1 MHGFWSPA
9 PRLASI
15 CVSAQRPGSGI
26 FPLLFAGLLIT
37 GAATLASAFAETH
50 HGAHRSRI
58 GRRVTSEL
66 SGSVTTHDGGR
77 LHLVTKLGNVVI
89 HTRNSGRVDYSVEL
103 EADASQRNA
112 NALLKDF
119 RIAARETSDGVYI
132 KGVTEGGEC
141 SGRLW
146 VTVNVNVPRNYS
158 LDVSTGGGNIEAE
171 DIDGRVTLVTSGGN
185 ISAGNMGS
193 SARLESESG
202 GHISVKNVSGDLTA
216 ITGGGHITTGSIA
229 GSANLRTTGGHIRV
243 ASVEGVAHLA
253 TGGGNVTLQ
262 HSGSELFAETT
273 GGQIEVG
280 EAAGLVRAKTGGGG
294 IRVVRVSGP
303 TDLQTAGGS
312 IYLTQVDGAVK
323 ASASAGGI
331 TAWFVSPTK
340 ARGSC
345 ELESNDGDIVVYLPR
360 QLPVTIDAKIQMGDD
375 HRVFVDPAFPLKV
388 SYDDSSNGV
397 RMVRAEGALN
407 GGGAVIRLRTVAG
420 NIRLAVSDSNKQ
432 LQLYKLQM
440 EQLQRKLE
448 SQLRLLQQMVPAS
461 DEQPRP

>member
-1 MHGFWSPA
+1 MRCFRSSASRFDRICPWGPRSGSGLSPLF
-9 PRLASI
+9 LASLVI
-15 CVSAQRPGSGI
+15 
-26 FPLLFAGLLIT
+26 AGTAIS
-37 GAATLASAFAETH
+37 GAAKTH
-50 HGAHRSRI
+50 DGRSHGSRI
-58 GRRVTSEL
+58 GPRVTSQL
-66 SGSVTTHDGGR
+66 TGSVSTHDGGH

-89 HTRNSGRVDYSVEL
+89 QTRNSGKVDYSVQL

-112 NALLKDF
+112 KALLKDF
-119 RIAARETSDGVYI
+119 RVYAREAADGVYI
-132 KGVTEGGEC
+132 KGITDGGEC

-146 VTVNVNVPRNYS
+146 ITINVNVPKNYS

-185 ISAGNMGS
+185 VSAGNVGT

-229 GSANLRTTGGHIRV
+229 GNANLRTTGGHIRV
-243 ASVEGVAHLA
+243 ASVEGVAHLE

-331 TAWFVSPTK
+331 TAWFVSHPK
-340 ARGSC
+340 GRGSC

-360 QLPVTIDAKIQMGDD
+360 QLPATIDAKIQMGDD

-407 GGGAVIRLRTVAG
+407 GGGEVIRLRTVAG

-432 LQLYKLQM
+432 LQLYKMQM
-440 EQLQRKLE
+440 DQLQRKLE
-448 SQLRLLQQMVPAS
+448 SQMRLLEQMVPTG

>member
-1 MHGFWSPA
+1 MVH
-9 PRLASI
+9 
-15 CVSAQRPGSGI
+15 
-26 FPLLFAGLLIT
+26 
-37 GAATLASAFAETH
+37 
-50 HGAHRSRI
+50 
-58 GRRVTSEL
+58 TS
-66 SGSVTTHDGGR
+66 
-77 LHLVTKLGNVVI
+77 
-89 HTRNSGRVDYSVEL
+89 NSGKVDYSVDL
-103 EADASQRNA
+103 EADSSQKNA
-112 NALLKDF
+112 KALLKDF
-119 RIAARETSDGVYI
+119 RVAAREAPDGVYI
-132 KGVTEGGEC
+132 KGITDGEEC

-146 VTVNVNVPRNYS
+146 ITLNVNVPRNYS

-171 DIDGRVTLVTSGGN
+171 DIDGRVALVTSGGN
-185 ISAGNMGS
+185 ISAGNVGG
-193 SARLESESG
+193 SARLESVSG
-202 GHISVKNVSGDLTA
+202 GHISVKNVAGDLTA
-216 ITGGGHITTGSIA
+216 MTGGGHITTGSIA
-229 GSANLRTTGGHIRV
+229 GSANLHTTGGHIRV
-243 ASVEGVAHLA
+243 ASVEGVAHLE

-280 EAAGLVRAKTGGGG
+280 EAAGLVRARTGGGG

-303 TDLQTAGGS
+303 TDLQTTGGS

-331 TAWFVSPTK
+331 TAWFVSPPK
-340 ARGSC
+340 SRGLC

-360 QLPVTIDAKIQMGDD
+360 QLPVTIDAKIQMGDE

-407 GGGAVIRLRTVAG
+407 GGGEMIRLRTVAG

-448 SQLRLLQQMVPAS
+448 SQLRVMQTLPAS
-461 DEQPRP
+461 DEQPQP